1 MPVPV
6 GCPCYFT
13 AFAAKLLL
21 GCPIAFA
28 ALVGGPWGSGRPSR
42 PWSPSRAPVSV
53 TASVGTRPI
62 PRCWLRAGCH
72 LRLPSMLHSSA
83 SAPVFFDVVM
93 WAASCREVFTWVY
106 SSGLCFVCVVL
117 CVVCGVLCLV
127 SCVWCVV
134 CCVVGLVVLCVV
146 CCVLCVLRCVLCVV
160 CCALCSLRSQLQL
173 VSTKRA
179 WAVDFAGM
187 RDVPNG
193 VFLPWK
199 SKRHYTAG
207 YDW

>member
-1 MPVPV
+1 MGVQ
-6 GCPCYFT
+6 
-13 AFAAKLLL
+13 
-21 GCPIAFA
+21 
-28 ALVGGPWGSGRPSR
+28 
-42 PWSPSRAPVSV
+42 
-53 TASVGTRPI
+53 
-62 PRCWLRAGCH
+62 
-72 LRLPSMLHSSA
+72 
-83 SAPVFFDVVM
+83 
-93 WAASCREVFTWVY
+93 Y
-106 SSGLCFVCVVL
+106 SSGLCFVCVLCCVL
-117 CVVCGVLCLV
+117 CVVFCVLCLV
-127 SCVWCVV
+127 SGVLCVV
-134 CCVVGLVVLCVV
+134 LWVLWCCVLCVV
-146 CCVLCVLRCVLCVV
+146 CCVFCVLRCVLCVV